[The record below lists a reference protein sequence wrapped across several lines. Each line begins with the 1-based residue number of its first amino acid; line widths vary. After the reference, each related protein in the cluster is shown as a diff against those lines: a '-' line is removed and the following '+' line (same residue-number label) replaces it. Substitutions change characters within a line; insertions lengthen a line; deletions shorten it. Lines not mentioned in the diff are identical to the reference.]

1 MLQHTGGELLA
12 DDGEAL
18 IVGVVEGVG
27 LALEERRC
35 VCMPEPCTPLSGF
48 GMNVAYTPRSMA
60 IFFTTSRS
68 VMMLSAMLSASV

>member
-1 MLQHTGGELLA
+1 
-12 DDGEAL
+12 
-18 IVGVVEGVG
+18 
-27 LALEERRC
+27 
-35 VCMPEPCTPLSGF
+35 MPEPCTPLSGF